1 MNVHVSPSD
10 AAAELLYRRTRRQ
23 SLLAYARSI
32 DIPLAP
38 SGSIDDEPDDDDLAL
53 KPKTKGFA
61 AHHLLWL
68 QCLQDV
74 ADGKITRLLGM
85 MPPGSAKSTYTSVL
99 FPTYVMG
106 RFPGSMIIQTSY
118 GSDLPKKFGR
128 RARSI
133 VRQPQYQRIFG
144 TELSAESSAAD
155 EWSLTTGSEFMGAG
169 LLSGLTGNR
178 AHGIIWDDPIKGR
191 EQADSD
197 TIRNKTWEAYFDDLL
212 TRKRPGAWEIG
223 ITTRWHEDD
232 PAGRILPERY
242 NGESGWI
249 DGRDGN
255 RWYVVCLQAEC
266 ERSDDLLGRKIGE
279 RIWPEYFPQDHFEP
293 FKRNARTWSA
303 LYQQRPAP
311 QEGAF
316 FKKDWL
322 RPYTKDQRPNLK
334 TLAVY
339 GGSDYATKKDGGDYT
354 VHVVIGIDPD
364 DRPWLLDIWRA
375 QASADEWVAAWCDL
389 VIKWKPLFWG
399 EERGQII
406 SAVGPFLDREAK
418 KRKAFTAREQFISNE
433 NKKLRARSI
442 QGYIATHGLYV
453 PTDAPWYEAFL
464 NEYLTFDAGVHDDQ
478 VDALS
483 KVGQLL
489 DKLAKGQKLKPP
501 AEEIVSGYAPRREE
515 VLRDTGIKTL

>member
-1 MNVHVSPSD
+1 VNVHVAPSD
-10 AAAELLYRRTRRQ
+10 AARELIYRRTRRH
-23 SLLAYARSI
+23 SLIAYARSI
-32 DIPLAP
+32 DIPGVP
-38 SGSIDDEPDDDDLAL
+38 VKPDDPDCEDF
-53 KPKTKGFA
+53 KPFAVDASGFA

-68 QCLQDV
+68 KCLQDV
-74 ADGKITRLLGM
+74 EDGKIPRLLGM
-85 MPPGSAKSTYTSVL
+85 WPPGTAKSTFTSVV
-99 FPTYVMG
+99 FPTHVMG
-106 RFPGSMIIQTSY
+106 RFPASTIIEASY
-118 GSDLPKKFGR
+118 GSDLPRKFGR
-128 RARSI
+128 RARAI
-133 VRQPQYQRIFG
+133 VKQPQYRRIFG
-144 TELSAESSAAD
+144 ATLSAESSAAD
-155 EWSLTTGSEFMGAG
+155 EWSLTSGSEFMGAG
-169 LLSGLTGNR
+169 ILAGLTGNR
-178 AHGIIWDDPIKGR
+178 ADGIIWDDLIKGR

-212 TRKRPGAWEIG
+212 TRKKPGAFEIG

-232 PAGRILPERY
+232 VAGRILPERY

-255 RWYVVCLQAEC
+255 RWYVVCIQAEC
-266 ERSDDLLGRKIGE
+266 ERSDDILGRKIGE
-279 RIWPEYFPQDHFEP
+279 RIWPEWFPEDHFRP
-293 FKRNARTWSA
+293 FKLNTRTWSA

-316 FKKDWL
+316 FKKEWL
-322 RPYTKDQRPNLK
+322 MPYRQGQHPNLK
-334 TLAVY
+334 TLAIY

-364 DRPWLLDIWRA
+364 DRPWLLDLWRA
-375 QASADEWVAAWCDL
+375 QTTSDQWVNAWCDL
-389 VIKWKPLFWG
+389 VKKWKPLFWG

-418 KRKAFTAREQFISNE
+418 KQKAFTAREQFVSNE

-442 QGYIATHGLYV
+442 QGYIATHKLHV
-453 PTDAPWYEAFL
+453 PSDAPWYEAFE

-501 AEEIVSGYAPRREE
+501 SEEKVSGYAPSQRD
-515 VLRDTGIKTL
+515 VLGDTGIKTL